1 MPLVNIIMPKLGEGI
16 MEATVLRWLKK
27 PGDWV
32 SYDESLLE
40 IATDKVD
47 SEVPSTSEGYL
58 EEILCKEND
67 IIAIG
72 SVIGTIRTAGTE
84 QPANETILPEVTQ
97 EKTTIEAVTSEEKQP
112 EKESEMP
119 SPAYV
124 PYLPLQQE
132 ITPKQSSSRF
142 YSPLVMNI
150 AASEG
155 IDFAELAS
163 IQGTGNDG
171 RVSKKDLLD
180 YIEKRKSNPPAVTY
194 HPQKQENQPV
204 NEPAH
209 HQIETGNQ
217 TSSPAYINTSVGSE
231 NAEIIEMDRMRKVI
245 SEHMTRSLSTSAHVT
260 SFAEADVTNLVK
272 WREKIKG
279 SFEKREGEKITYTP
293 IFIEAIIKSI
303 KQFPLLNSSVAG
315 DKILLKKDINI
326 GMATALPNGNLIVP
340 VIKNADQLSMLG
352 LVKQVNKMANLAR
365 NGKLQPSDTQ
375 NGTFTFTN
383 IGTFGSLMGTP
394 IINQPQVAILAV
406 GAIKKKPVVIES
418 EKGDS
423 IAIRHMMF
431 VSMSYDHR
439 IIDGGLG
446 SQFLAS
452 FVNALESFDI
462 NSSF

>member
-84 QPANETILPEVTQ
+84 QPENETILPEVTQ
-97 EKTTIEAVTSEEKQP
+97 EKSTIEAVTSEEKQP

-124 PYLPLQQE
+124 PYQPLQQE

-209 HQIETGNQ
+209 QQIETDNQ
-217 TSSPAYINTSVGSE
+217 TSS
-231 NAEIIEMDRMRKVI
+231 
-245 SEHMTRSLSTSAHVT
+245 
-260 SFAEADVTNLVK
+260 
-272 WREKIKG
+272 
-279 SFEKREGEKITYTP
+279 
-293 IFIEAIIKSI
+293 
-303 KQFPLLNSSVAG
+303 
-315 DKILLKKDINI
+315 
-326 GMATALPNGNLIVP
+326 
-340 VIKNADQLSMLG
+340 
-352 LVKQVNKMANLAR
+352 
-365 NGKLQPSDTQ
+365 
-375 NGTFTFTN
+375 
-383 IGTFGSLMGTP
+383 
-394 IINQPQVAILAV
+394 
-406 GAIKKKPVVIES
+406 
-418 EKGDS
+418 
-423 IAIRHMMF
+423 
-431 VSMSYDHR
+431 
-439 IIDGGLG
+439 
-446 SQFLAS
+446 
-452 FVNALESFDI
+452 
-462 NSSF
+462 